1 MSPPNRDTLEAVAR
15 MLGDIREEV
24 VFVGGQVTELL
35 ITAPTLAR
43 MRYTDDVDVIC
54 PVATLSQYATL
65 SDRLRS
71 RGFMEDSSEG
81 APLCRWRSAAGI
93 LDVMPTVTEVLRFGN
108 PWYHAAYERAIPHE
122 LAPDLHL
129 RIISAPLFL
138 ATKWLAFRER
148 GRDDPFSSRDVED
161 IVSVVAGRPELL
173 AEIEAETAE
182 LRGWLGENARAFLAS
197 EDAADV
203 LDGILPPERLAPGV
217 RRLVW
222 DRFARI
228 AAAAHLP

>member
-1 MSPPNRDTLEAVAR
+1 MRTPNRDTLEAVAR
-15 MLGDIREEV
+15 MLGDIRDEV

-71 RGFMEDSSEG
+71 RGFTEDSSEG

-93 LDVMPTVTEVLRFGN
+93 LDVMPTMPDVLRFGN
-108 PWYHAAYERAIPHE
+108 PWYCAAYEHAIPHD
-122 LAPDLHL
+122 LGPDLRL
-129 RIISAPLFL
+129 RIVSAPLFL

-161 IVSVVAGRPELL
+161 IVSVVAGRSELL
-173 AEIEAETAE
+173 AEIDAETAG
-182 LRGWLGENARAFLAS
+182 LRDWLGENARSFLGS

-228 AAAAHLP
+228 ADGSPAL